1 MNIKIVE
8 HPLIKHKLTIM
19 RKVDT
24 GPKECRELL
33 KEITL
38 LIAYEA
44 TRHIKLY
51 ETEIETPLEKTKG
64 YFFNDKDVVI
74 VPILRAGLGM
84 SDGILQLLPNA
95 SVGHIGIYRDPK
107 TLKAVEYYAKLP
119 KLTDSSFIFVL
130 DPMLATGVSSV
141 KAIDIIKEHG
151 GKNIVLVTLISSP
164 EGVYYVN
171 KHHPDVMIY
180 TASLDRELN
189 NKGYILPGLGDAGDR
204 LFRTK

>member
-1 MNIKIVE
+1 MKVNVVD
-8 HPLIKHKLTIM
+8 HPLIRHKLTIM
-19 RKVDT
+19 RKKDT
-24 GPKECRELL
+24 GPKEFRELL

-44 TRHIKLY
+44 TRHIELY

-95 SVGHIGIYRDPK
+95 SVGHVGIYRDPK
-107 TLKAVEYYAKLP
+107 SLQPIEYYAKLP
-119 KLTDSSFIFVL
+119 TLSDSSHIFVL

-141 KAIDIIKEHG
+141 KAIDIVKEHG
-151 GKNIVLVTLISSP
+151 GKNIILVTLISSP
-164 EGVYYVN
+164 EGVFYVN
-171 KHHPDVMIY
+171 KFHPDVIIY

-189 NKGYILPGLGDAGDR
+189 SKGYILPGLGDAGDR